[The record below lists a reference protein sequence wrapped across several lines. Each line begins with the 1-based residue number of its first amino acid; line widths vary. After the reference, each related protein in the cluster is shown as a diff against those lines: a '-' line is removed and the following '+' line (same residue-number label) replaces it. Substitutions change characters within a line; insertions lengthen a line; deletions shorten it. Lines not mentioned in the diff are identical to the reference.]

1 MKLQIT
7 ERAREELIK
16 VKGDKESLSIK
27 VIIAGYGW
35 GGPSFGVILE
45 ESAEND
51 YVENQDG
58 IIVSVEKEFIELFKS
73 FIIDFRQT
81 AFSKGF
87 VARPAAGGS
96 SC

>member
-1 MKLQIT
+1 MKIQIT
-7 ERAREELIK
+7 DRAREELLK
-16 VKGDKESLSIK
+16 VKGDKENIAIK

-45 ESAEND
+45 ESSEND
-51 YVENQDG
+51 YVEDHDG
-58 IIVSVEKEFIELFKS
+58 IIVSAEKDFIELFKS
-73 FIIDFRQT
+73 FIVDFRQT

-87 VARPAAGGS
+87 IARPASGGS